1 MEQVNPYMDRIMAA
15 LRSRAGAQ
23 ASTSTTEHY
32 CSPSLIECGLD
43 NVDCQKCGNTGVI
56 PFVDEFGCLRSRECG
71 CMKRRLSIRRI
82 DNSGLRDLLQKYSF
96 DNYQT
101 PTEEHAKIRNKALS
115 FAVSGAEWFFIC
127 GKPGTGKTHICT
139 AICSSLLDRGWELR
153 YMVWRTDAAEL
164 KAMIT
169 DRQEYKTAM
178 NRLRNAAVLY
188 IDDFFKGSIT
198 VTADRQTV
206 LTTIPYDAGWQ
217 ITVDGKKAEP
227 MKALGSTLAFFVDGE
242 AGETHE
248 IKLVYR
254 PKTLVLGAVISITSL
269 GVFIALVSL
278 TPVLRRIPVLRTL
291 VEVPKRRLRA
301 DTMKKQKRKQEA
313 TEKASQ

>member
-15 LRSRAGAQ
+15 LRNRAGAQ
-23 ASTSTTEHY
+23 ASTSTTERY

-198 VTADRQTV
+198 PGDVNVAFSILNDR
-206 LTTIPYDAGWQ
+206 YNSR
-217 ITVDGKKAEP
+217 GKKTII
-227 MKALGSTLAFFVDGE
+227 STELPIDEIAKIDDAI
-242 AGETHE
+242 AG
-248 IKLVYR
+248 R
-254 PKTLVLGAVISITSL
+254 
-269 GVFIALVSL
+269 IA
-278 TPVLRRIPVLRTL
+278 
-291 VEVPKRRLRA
+291 
-301 DTMKKQKRKQEA
+301 
-313 TEKASQ
+313 EKARGFLLQAPDLNWRMI